1 MRLAAAVADFAARH
15 RHGEARMDERREAAI
30 DPHADQPVLAAG
42 AALSDA
48 RAAMILIHGRG
59 ASAENILGLAREFEA
74 PDVAFLA
81 PQAAGY
87 SWYPYSFLVPLE
99 ENEPYLSSALRC
111 VGAVVDRVMAEGIPA
126 ERVMLLGFSQ
136 GACLSVEFAARHP
149 RRLGGIAGLSGGLI
163 GAEGT
168 PRDYAGLLD
177 GTPVFLGS
185 SDPDPHI
192 PVARVHETDAVLSRM
207 GARVTTRIYPR
218 MGHTICDDEI
228 RFVRE
233 MVEAVRG

>member
-1 MRLAAAVADFAARH
+1 M
-15 RHGEARMDERREAAI
+15 EERREGPT
-30 DPHADQPVLAAG
+30 DPHGDQPVLAAG

-59 ASAENILGLAREFEA
+59 ASAENILGLAREFPA
-74 PDVAFLA
+74 PDTAFLA

-87 SWYPYSFLVPLE
+87 TWYPQSFLVPLE
-99 ENEPYLSSALRC
+99 QNEPYLSSALRR
-111 VGAVVDRVMAEGIPA
+111 VGAIVEGVMEEGIPA
-126 ERVMLLGFSQ
+126 ERVMLVGFSQ
-136 GACLSVEFAARHP
+136 GACLSLEFAARNP
-149 RRLGGIAGLSGGLI
+149 RRFGGIAGLSGGLI

-168 PRDYAGLLD
+168 PRDYPGSLD

-192 PVARVHETDAVLSRM
+192 PVARVHETDEVLSRM
-207 GARVTTRIYPR
+207 GARVITRIYPR

-228 RFVRE
+228 QRVRE
-233 MVEAVRG
+233 MVEVVRG

>member
-1 MRLAAAVADFAARH
+1 
-15 RHGEARMDERREAAI
+15 MDEKPEGGM
-30 DPHADQPVLAAG
+30 DPHGDQPVLTAG
-42 AALSDA
+42 AELSEA

-59 ASAENILGLAREFEA
+59 ASAENILGLAREFA
-74 PDVAFLA
+74 ASDLAFLA

-87 SWYPYSFLVPLE
+87 SWYPKSFLMPLE
-99 ENEPYLSSALRC
+99 ENEPYLSSALRR
-111 VGAVVDRVMAEGIPA
+111 VGAIVEAVVGEGVPG

-136 GACLSVEFAARHP
+136 GACLSLEFAARNP
-149 RRLGGIAGLSGGLI
+149 RRFGCIAGLSGGLI

-168 PRDYAGLLD
+168 PRDYPGSLD

-192 PVARVHETDAVLSRM
+192 PVARVHETDAVLSCM

-228 RFVRE
+228 RRVRE
-233 MVEAVRG
+233 MVEAVRA

>member
-1 MRLAAAVADFAARH
+1 M
-15 RHGEARMDERREAAI
+15 EERPDGMI
-30 DPHADQPVLAAG
+30 DPHAGQPVLAAG
-42 AALSDA
+42 AHLSEA
-48 RAAMILIHGRG
+48 RAVMIMVHGRG
-59 ASAENILGLAREFEA
+59 ASAENILGLTREFDA
-74 PDVAFLA
+74 PDIAFLA

-99 ENEPYLSSALRC
+99 QNEPYLSSALERI
-111 VGAVVDRVMAEGIPA
+111 GAVVDGVTGEGIPV

-136 GACLSVEFAARHP
+136 GACLSLEYAARNP
-149 RRLGGIAGLSGGLI
+149 RRFGCIAGLSGGLI

-168 PRDYAGLLD
+168 PRDYVGSLE

-192 PVARVHETDAVLSRM
+192 PVARVHETDAVLSGL
-207 GARVTTRIYPR
+207 GARVTTRIYPH

-228 RFVRE
+228 QRVRE
-233 MVEAVRG
+233 MVDAVRG